1 MVKSIDLI
9 FIKLYLG
16 NIYIISGLV
25 YCFEVVKMNWLEYMY
40 VYIYLILI
48 CLKRLI
54 VWLKNICD

>member
-25 YCFEVVKMNWLEYMY
+25 YCFEVVKMNWLEYIY
-40 VYIYLILI
+40 VYIYI
-48 CLKRLI
+48 
-54 VWLKNICD
+54 WF